1 MIKTQLYFITKLR
14 YIRKVLHKTPSRK
27 TDEVEGRVRNPT
39 RRRPPPPSRLHPLLA
54 ARRVL
59 IVRNDLMHFSSS
71 GRRVTRESEPE
82 AEKER
87 REIGLL
93 SARLRSEALHLS
105 HSWRC
110 GAASRNTNVR
120 RGAMKMTIMAPS
132 ASVPPVGRGRRRP
145 SVAHDASF
153 AFQIMRPPGA
163 RGEALRGSA
172 ARQSRGK

>member
-27 TDEVEGRVRNPT
+27 TDEVEGRARNPT

-71 GRRVTRESEPE
+71 GRRVTRESDQK

-87 REIGLL
+87 DWSFECATMRGTPSLALL
-93 SARLRSEALHLS
+93 AM
-105 HSWRC
+105 RC
-110 GAASRNTNVR
+110 GVSEYKCSPGRNENDDYGSIRVR
-120 RGAMKMTIMAPS
+120 PS
-132 ASVPPVGRGRRRP
+132 GRPGPPPP

-163 RGEALRGSA
+163 RGEALRGGSA